1 MANKSRRRR
10 KRKTRRIGPPGSGL
24 PAGLPPAGPAAD
36 VGEVLEALLRLAAF
50 PLRLDANRESAN
62 ATLLFSTAK
71 QVAASAGPD
80 VLVASQKLL
89 EDSEARIEGQLAAVA
104 FFDKRLGPLG
114 EELMAKHPE
123 DASSFLKARSEKLE
137 AQLVNLSDGA
147 EKEII
152 KAQIAR
158 AKELLKPPSYETKT
172 SKLQKARKTKRTVKG
187 AAG

>member
-10 KRKTRRIGPPGSGL
+10 KRKTRLIARSQKGGTTGSS
-24 PAGLPPAGPAAD
+24 PANAAAD
-36 VGEVLEALLRLAAF
+36 VGEVLEAVIRLAAF
-50 PLRLDANRESAN
+50 PLQLEANRELVN
-62 ATLLFSTAK
+62 TTLLVSTAK
-71 QVAASAGPD
+71 QIATSAGPD